1 MMARDPYCPAAH
13 PDGWLCLLA
22 RDHDGPHLSLD
33 NRHRWRGTVG
43 RPVRWRAVVEDLDL
57 SELEAEGWGWYNGP
71 PVGGLPAT
79 EPEPPPATAPQL
91 RVVTSSQLGLV
102 TSSHVPPGR
111 LLAAPARLP
120 GYTGIPCD
128 ACGSL
133 NTVRSGKC
141 LTCMDCHA
149 AGECG

>member
-1 MMARDPYCPAAH
+1 MARDPYCPGNH
-13 PDGWLCLLA
+13 PEGWMCVLT

-43 RPVRWRAVVEDLDL
+43 KPIRWRSEVKDLPMDED
-57 SELEAEGWGWYNGP
+57 P
-71 PVGGLPAT
+71 
-79 EPEPPPATAPQL
+79 EPEPREDPVPGPTTE
-91 RVVTSSQLGLV
+91 VTTVNGTEV
-102 TSSHVPPGR
+102 PHV
-111 LLAAPARLP
+111 LP

-128 ACGSL
+128 SCGSM

-141 LTCMDCHA
+141 LTCMDCMS